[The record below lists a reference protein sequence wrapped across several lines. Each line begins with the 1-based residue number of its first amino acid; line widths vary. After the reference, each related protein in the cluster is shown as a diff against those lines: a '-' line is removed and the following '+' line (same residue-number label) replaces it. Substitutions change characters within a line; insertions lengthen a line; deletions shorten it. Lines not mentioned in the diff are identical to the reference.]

1 MGVRSCERARVWC
14 ACVRVCGGGWGGGV
28 WEGERDL
35 GAGGCEGKREE
46 VHHERREGNRIGR
59 EWREAREEA
68 GTPGRE
74 GGGMVAEEEE
84 KRR

>member
-1 MGVRSCERARVWC
+1 MWC
-14 ACVRVCGGGWGGGV
+14 VCVCVGGGGGWGGGV

-46 VHHERREGNRIGR
+46 VLHERREGNRIGR